1 MIERNVCVSTNK
13 QRREVARRKL
23 ERQLVARQ
31 ERARRRRQA
40 NVIASVVGTLVV
52 IGVVVA
58 FIVFTNND
66 KKKSTASSSAG
77 ATGSASASA
86 TTAPPTTSAAP
97 TTSYPPAKGA
107 AVSFDGITV
116 TGAADVKGRPAVT
129 SKGTLV
135 PKAVVYKDLVVGKG
149 AAATTK
155 DTVTIQYI
163 GALYKNGTIF
173 DESWKRGMPASFPLN
188 GVVKGFSQGIAGVTG
203 KIPAMKV
210 GGRRVIIIP
219 SALGYGKTAQTGI
232 PANST
237 LVFVIDL
244 KKAVVG

>member
-1 MIERNVCVSTNK
+1 MSTTK
-13 QRREVARRKL
+13 QRRDAARRKL

-31 ERARRRRQA
+31 ERARRRRQT

-58 FIVFTNND
+58 FIVITGND
-66 KKKSTASSSAG
+66 NKKPAASSSTSATGSSAATTAG
-77 ATGSASASA
+77 AT
-86 TTAPPTTSAAP
+86 TATTSAAP
-97 TTSYPPAKGA
+97 TTSYAPATGP
-107 AVSFDGITV
+107 AVLFDGV
-116 TGAADVKGRPAVT
+116 KVAGAADLKGRPAVT
-129 SKGTLV
+129 AKGTLV
-135 PKAVVYKDLVVGKG
+135 PKTVLYKDLVVGKG

-155 DTVTIQYI
+155 DTVTVQYI
-163 GALYKNGTIF
+163 GALYKSGKIF
-173 DESWKRGMPASFPLN
+173 DESWKRGAPVSFPLT

-244 KKAVVG
+244 TKAAVG

>member
-1 MIERNVCVSTNK
+1 MSTNK

-23 ERQLVARQ
+23 ERQLIARQ
-31 ERARRRRQA
+31 ERAKRRRQT

-52 IGVVVA
+52 IAVVIT

-66 KKKSTASSSAG
+66 NKKSTASANTSA
-77 ATGSASASA
+77 
-86 TTAPPTTSAAP
+86 TTSAAATTPAATTSAVP
-97 TTSYPPAKGA
+97 TTTYPAAKGA

-116 TGAADVKGRPAVT
+116 TGAADLKGRPGVT

-135 PKAVVYKDLVVGKG
+135 PKAVLYKDLVVGKG
-149 AAATTK
+149 VAATTK
-155 DTVTIQYI
+155 STVTVQYI

-173 DESWKRGMPASFPLN
+173 DESWKRGAATSFPLS
-188 GVVKGFSQGIAGVTG
+188 GVVKGFSEGIAGVAG
-203 KIPAMKV
+203 KIPAMKI
-210 GGRRVIIIP
+210 GGRRIIIIP
-219 SALGYGKTAQTGI
+219 SALGYGKTAQSTI

-244 KKAVVG
+244 TKLAG

>member
-1 MIERNVCVSTNK
+1 MPTNK
-13 QRREVARRKL
+13 QRREAARRKL

-52 IGVVVA
+52 IAVVIA

-66 KKKSTASSSAG
+66 KKKSTAASSSTS
-77 ATGSASASA
+77 ATGSGSAA
-86 TTAPPTTSAAP
+86 VTTPTTTAAP
-97 TTSYPPAKGA
+97 TTSYPPAAGA
-107 AVSFDGITV
+107 AARFDGVTV
-116 TGAADVKGRPAVT
+116 TGAADLKGRPAVT

-135 PKAVVYKDLVVGKG
+135 PKTVLYKDLVVGKG
-149 AAATTK
+149 IAATSK
-155 DTVTIQYI
+155 DTVTVQYI
-163 GALYKNGTIF
+163 GALYKTGKIF
-173 DESWKRGMPASFPLN
+173 DESWKRGAPARFPLT
-188 GVVKGFSQGIAGVTG
+188 GVVPGFSQGIGGVTG

-210 GGRRVIIIP
+210 GGRRIVIIP
-219 SALGYGKTAQTGI
+219 AALGYKAAAQAGI

-244 KKAVVG
+244 KKAAVG